1 MAQEQNQTEQTPV
14 IELRHIDKHYLFP
27 YTNRTRGNGK
37 IRWICSYGTMWIYSH
52 EQAEPLTSKSTYR
65 ATMYVGWPKG
75 WAVFRLAKEVWK
87 DEKES

>member
-1 MAQEQNQTEQTPV
+1 MPAVELLGLRQWKSPCTRHLGRVEAMAPPPYRLLKGRRAAV
-14 IELRHIDKHYLFP
+14 DLFP

-65 ATMYVGWPKG
+65 AT
-75 WAVFRLAKEVWK
+75 
-87 DEKES
+87 